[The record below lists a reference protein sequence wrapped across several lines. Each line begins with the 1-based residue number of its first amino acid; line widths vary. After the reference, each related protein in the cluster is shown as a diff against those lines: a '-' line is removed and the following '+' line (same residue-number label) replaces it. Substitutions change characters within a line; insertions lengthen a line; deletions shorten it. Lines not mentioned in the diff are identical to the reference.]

1 MRMRVKRTR
10 MGGVRGRA
18 CGVALGTAL
27 SLGAA
32 IALTQPGRAQ
42 APAASN
48 AGGVS
53 AGQTPPAPGDSNIR
67 GFTLRNLSGKTITAA
82 HAHLTND
89 ATDLI
94 ASQTPLRS
102 QQARPFGARG
112 KACLDSVSV
121 TFRDGQT
128 LNADHLNDCEAQTVV
143 VRADKITLA
152 SSARPGNTASPG
164 PSNRMDS
171 SVAAPSSA
179 TPGLPKVGP

>member
-1 MRMRVKRTR
+1 MRMRA
-10 MGGVRGRA
+10 GRA
-18 CGVALGTAL
+18 GTGATGRTCAVALGLVL
-27 SLGAA
+27 SLAA
-32 IALTQPGRAQ
+32 PMALAQSPAPG
-42 APAASN
+42 

-53 AGQTPPAPGDSNIR
+53 AGQSPPAPADSNIR

-94 ASQTPLRS
+94 ATQSPLRS

-128 LNADHLNDCEAQTVV
+128 LNADHLNDCETQTVV

-152 SSARPGNTASPG
+152 TSARPGSTASPG

-171 SVAAPSSA
+171 SLAAPSSA